1 MSKQEAIWS
10 IENEIS
16 YIEGKLEST
25 YTEEVLSN
33 VQISFLK
40 LKLKNLYN
48 RLYEIEREDD

>member
-1 MSKQEAIWS
+1 MSKQEAMWN

-25 YTEEVLSN
+25 YTEEVLSD

-40 LKLKNLYN
+40 LELKDLYN

>member
-1 MSKQEAIWS
+1 MSKQEATCC

-25 YTEEVLSN
+25 YTEEVLSD
-33 VQISFLK
+33 VQISSLK
-40 LKLKNLYN
+40 LELKNLYD

>member
-10 IENEIS
+10 VENEIAH
-16 YIEGKLEST
+16 IEGKLEST

-40 LKLKNLYN
+40 LELKNLYN